1 MKSLQIRHSIM
12 LLITAMIW
20 GVAFVAQSEG
30 GDAVGPYSFNCIRS
44 RIGGVVLIPVIMI
57 FDRTKITKN
66 KPVNRE
72 ERKRLLTGG
81 MLCGIV
87 LALASILQQLGLF
100 YGTSAGKAGFLTAC
114 YILLVPILGIFL
126 KKKCGLNI
134 WVGVIMAFVGLYLL
148 CINGKMSLKLCD
160 MLVLGCSFLFS
171 IQIMLVDHYA
181 PIVDC
186 VRMSCIQFFT
196 AGIVS
201 AIPMFLVEMN
211 HNIGGVVDNLGNLN
225 SLDAWI
231 PILYA
236 GVMSSGVAY
245 TMQTVAQNGVH
256 PTIASL
262 IMSLESVFSVI
273 AGWIILN
280 EHLSE
285 REILGCVIMFAAI
298 IIAQL
303 PLKKLGKK

>member
-1 MKSLQIRHSIM
+1 
-12 LLITAMIW
+12 
-20 GVAFVAQSEG
+20 
-30 GDAVGPYSFNCIRS
+30 
-44 RIGGVVLIPVIMI
+44 
-57 FDRTKITKN
+57 
-66 KPVNRE
+66 
-72 ERKRLLTGG
+72 
-81 MLCGIV
+81 
-87 LALASILQQLGLF
+87 
-100 YGTSAGKAGFLTAC
+100 
-114 YILLVPILGIFL
+114 
-126 KKKCGLNI
+126 
-134 WVGVIMAFVGLYLL
+134 MAFVGLYLL